1 MYVRTHA
8 FYFWVND
15 GTETWICIIKFWG
28 MIPASSSNTYVMV
41 EALSYSH
48 TQIAVCG
55 MWECET
61 LEKLENQEKF
71 FKD

>member
-1 MYVRTHA
+1 
-8 FYFWVND
+8 
-15 GTETWICIIKFWG
+15 